1 MAIESIRWMG
11 GTGGYLRVIDQS
23 QLPARL
29 HYLSLRHWPAVYQA
43 IQNLKVR
50 GAPLIGVGVGFGLYL
65 GARSIKATDFTDFY
79 RRLNKIRNKLLSVR
93 PTAVNLKW
101 ALARIMDLVANHLH
115 YSPDRLKNLIFQEAK
130 RILKEDKQICS
141 RLGQYGS
148 RLIKNKTGVLTYC
161 NAGALAT
168 AGVGTALAAIYQAKK
183 QGKKFRV
190 YVPETR
196 PMLQGAR
203 LTAWELS
210 KARINVT
217 LLCDNMIGQVMNEGK
232 VDLVILGA
240 DRITA
245 RGDVANKIGTY
256 SVALLAYQHKIPFYV
271 VAPLATFDLSLKY
284 GKEIPIEYRKGEE
297 VSRIAGRPMAPVNI
311 KVYNPAFDV
320 TPARL
325 VRGIITEAGIIKP
338 PYYLNIFHIVGKM
351 ERKMSTM

>member
-11 GTGGYLRVIDQS
+11 STNGYLKAIDQS
-23 QLPARL
+23 QLPTRL
-29 HYLSLRHWPAVYQA
+29 HYLSLRNWSSVYQA
-43 IQNLKVR
+43 ILTLKVR
-50 GAPLIGVGVGFGLYL
+50 GAPLIGVSAAFGLYL
-65 GARSIKATDFTDFY
+65 GARTIKTTSTKDFY
-79 RRLNKIRNKLLSVR
+79 RRLDKVRDKLLSVR

-101 ALARIMDLVANHLH
+101 ALTRIMDLAGNHLH
-115 YSPDRLKNLIFQEAK
+115 YPPNRLKLLIFREAK
-130 RILKEDKQICS
+130 RILKEDKQTCF

-148 RLIKNKTGVLTYC
+148 RLIKNGAGVLTYC

-168 AGVGTALAAIYQAKK
+168 AGSGTALAAMYQAKK

-210 KARINVT
+210 TAKIEAT
-217 LLCDNMIGQVMNEGK
+217 LICDNMIAQVMGEGK
-232 VDLVILGA
+232 IDLVILGA

-256 SVALLAYQHKIPFYV
+256 SVAVLAYQHKIPFYV
-271 VAPLATFDLSLKY
+271 AAPRTTLDLSLKY
-284 GKEIPIEYRKGEE
+284 GPEIPIEYRRGEE
-297 VSRIAGRPMAPVNI
+297 VSRIAGRQIAPANI

-325 VRGIITEAGIIKP
+325 IRGIITEAGIIKP
-338 PYYLNIFHIVGKM
+338 PYHRNISLITGLM
-351 ERKMSTM
+351 